1 MTFEERFNQ
10 TNTRQNR
17 CYVIATLA
25 HMELDEEIEEAL
37 TTMILQDR
45 AIDQEIRARQLA
57 FAQPFVEAGY
67 AREVQTFTT
76 LTPAKAMAGAR
87 LLSLGLSAKSP
98 LDESARARLHS
109 CPPMLRQAELW
120 RVLGR
125 RLTERLLRSG
135 WIEPV
140 RENRGIFFTA
150 PRCPSRS
157 LARPARGLPPKSPC
171 PQRVCFR

>member
-1 MTFEERFNQ
+1 
-10 TNTRQNR
+10 
-17 CYVIATLA
+17 
-25 HMELDEEIEEAL
+25 
-37 TTMILQDR
+37 
-45 AIDQEIRARQLA
+45 
-57 FAQPFVEAGY
+57 
-67 AREVQTFTT
+67 
-76 LTPAKAMAGAR
+76 MAGAR

-157 LARPARGLPPKSPC
+157 LARPARGLPPKFPC